1 MTDDTKPV
9 ENTENITPESAKR
22 GPGRPP
28 AQPKP
33 DVTLSRSNESE
44 AEAEARGA
52 KAKAHGGTNN
62 EPGMDRPVP
71 ATTNQLNQLD
81 EANRRAAQPA
91 ELEEDPNAPALNDD
105 GTPKAMRAKSDDEV
119 SVRITKKGHGQVFT
133 GVGEST
139 HAKGDVVNLDRTIA
153 ENLEDRG
160 FVEIED

>member
-1 MTDDTKPV
+1 MAEEVT
-9 ENTENITPESAKR
+9 NTENITPESAKR

-33 DVTLSRSNESE
+33 DVTLSRTNESE

-52 KAKAHGGTNN
+52 TAKARGGTNN

-71 ATTNQLNQLD
+71 ATTAQMNDLD
-81 EANRRAAQPA
+81 AANRRAAQAA
-91 ELEEDPNAPALNDD
+91 EVEEDEQALNYDEQ
-105 GTPKAMRAKSDDEV
+105 GRPKAMVAKPKDAV

-133 GVGEST
+133 GTGEAT
-139 HAKGDVVNLDRTIA
+139 YAKDDIVDLDRSIA
-153 ENLEDRG
+153 QNLEDRG

>member
-1 MTDDTKPV
+1 MPDEIK
-9 ENTENITPESAKR
+9 NTENITPESAKR

-33 DVTLSRSNESE
+33 DVTLSRTNESE

-71 ATTNQLNQLD
+71 ATTGQLNQLD

-91 ELEEDPNAPALNDD
+91 ELEEDKSAQKYDD
-105 GTPKAMRAKSDDEV
+105 QGRPLPMRAKAENEV
-119 SVRITKKGHGQVFT
+119 SVRITKKGHGQVHT
-133 GVGEST
+133 GQGEATYSQ
-139 HAKGDVVNLDRTIA
+139 GDNVNIDRSIA

-160 FVEIED
+160 FAEIEG

>member
-1 MTDDTKPV
+1 MTDEIK
-9 ENTENITPESAKR
+9 NTENITPEAAKR

-91 ELEEDPNAPALNDD
+91 ELEEDVNTQLYDD
-105 GTPKAMRAKSDDEV
+105 QGRPKAMRAKAENEV
-119 SVRITKKGHGQVFT
+119 TVRITKKGHGQVHT
-133 GVGEST
+133 GNGEST
-139 HAKGDVVNLDRTIA
+139 YSTGDTPSFDRSIA

-160 FVEIED
+160 YAEIED